1 MNPYDVLGVAIDAST
16 EEIKQRYRTLAQLH
30 HPDKGGDA
38 ELFKQVKLSYEILG
52 DPLRRKDFDQT
63 GNINTKID
71 VRNEALDYIAQMLF
85 RIVPNFNPDQDDL
98 IFLMRKEI
106 TTIKT
111 DMNNNINV
119 CNIHLTNLEKVIQRL
134 KIKTNNE
141 NLLLQFVEKQ
151 IGQRKQEHSGFVRR
165 IEICDIVFV
174 ILNDYAYGLHELAFD
189 TGGSN

>member
-71 VRNEALDYIAQMLF
+71 VRNEARLYCS
-85 RIVPNFNPDQDDL
+85 
-98 IFLMRKEI
+98 
-106 TTIKT
+106 
-111 DMNNNINV
+111 NV
-119 CNIHLTNLEKVIQRL
+119 I
-134 KIKTNNE
+134 
-141 NLLLQFVEKQ
+141 
-151 IGQRKQEHSGFVRR
+151 
-165 IEICDIVFV
+165 
-174 ILNDYAYGLHELAFD
+174 
-189 TGGSN
+189 

>member
-1 MNPYDVLGVAIDAST
+1 MNPYDILGVAIDASA

-38 ELFKQVKLSYEILG
+38 ELFKQIKLSYEILS

-71 VRNEALDYIAQMLF
+71 VRNEALDCIAQMLF
-85 RIVPNFNPDQDDL
+85 RIVPNFNPEQDDL
-98 IFLMRKEI
+98 IFLMKKEV

-119 CNIHLTNLEKVIQRL
+119 CNIHLTNLEKVIHRL
-134 KIKTNNE
+134 KIKTDNE
-141 NLLLQFVEKQ
+141 NLLLRFVEKQ
-151 IGQRKQEHSGFVRR
+151 IEQRKQEHSSFIRR
-165 IEICDIVFV
+165 IEICDIVFD
-174 ILNDYAYGLHELAFD
+174 ILNDYAYGLQELAFNTD
-189 TGGSN
+189 GSS

>member
-16 EEIKQRYRTLAQLH
+16 EEIKQQYRTLAQLH

-38 ELFKQVKLSYEILG
+38 ELFKQVKLSYEILS

>member
-38 ELFKQVKLSYEILG
+38 ELFKQVKLSYEILS

-174 ILNDYAYGLHELAFD
+174 IINDYAYGLHELAFD
-189 TGGSN
+189 TGGF

>member
-1 MNPYDVLGVAIDAST
+1 MF
-16 EEIKQRYRTLAQLH
+16 EMKQ
-30 HPDKGGDA
+30 
-38 ELFKQVKLSYEILG
+38 
-52 DPLRRKDFDQT
+52 
-63 GNINTKID
+63 
-71 VRNEALDYIAQMLF
+71 DYIAQMLF

>member
-38 ELFKQVKLSYEILG
+38 ELFKQVKLSYEILS